1 MADKGNKRRQQAEQT
16 RSRIQMAALDLFDKH
31 GFDNVSIDE
40 IARAAGC
47 SVGNIYHYFSNKEAI
62 TLHMT
67 DFVDEKFAALAE
79 RYRSGAGAAMTAR
92 EALID
97 YCVEVLAI
105 NAGEELLYQC
115 FIHSIRHP
123 EAGVLRIDYNRPF
136 FAVFRERIEAFLA
149 EERLTAPAEE
159 VLHDFVVM
167 IRGVM
172 IEWRIEEGGFDL
184 TAKGRRMATLLTD
197 GYRAR

>member
-1 MADKGNKRRQQAEQT
+1 MAEKGSKRRQQAEQT

-31 GFDNVSIDE
+31 GFDNVSIEE

-67 DFVDEKFAALAE
+67 DFVDEKFGALAD
-79 RYRSGAGAAMTAR
+79 RYRGAPMTAR

-97 YCVEVLAI
+97 YVVEVLAI
-105 NAGEELLYQC
+105 NEGEELLYQC

-123 EAGVLRIDYNRPF
+123 EAGVLRIDYDRSF
-136 FAVFRERIEAFLA
+136 FAVLRERIEAFVA
-149 EERLTAPAEE
+149 EEKLTATAEE

-184 TAKGRRMATLLTD
+184 REKGRRMATLLTN